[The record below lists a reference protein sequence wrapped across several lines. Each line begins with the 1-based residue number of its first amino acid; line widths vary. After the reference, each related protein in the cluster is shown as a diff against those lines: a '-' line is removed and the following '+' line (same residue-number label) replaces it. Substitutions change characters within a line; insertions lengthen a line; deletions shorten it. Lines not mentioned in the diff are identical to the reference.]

1 MCAGHAGHLRH
12 SAQAKFAGANRRLA
26 KTGDMR
32 QGEGSR
38 KKSLKQHILALD
50 SKSHET
56 KSRTAPARLLFPLCA
71 VFWLIRDFKVPN
83 IYYGLINY

>member
-26 KTGDMR
+26 KASGTR

-38 KKSLKQHILALD
+38 KKVLAMHPCIRFQKA
-50 SKSHET
+50 KSHET
-56 KSRTAPARLLFPLCA
+56 ESRTAPQGFHFLRSIL
-71 VFWLIRDFKVPN
+71 VN
-83 IYYGLINY
+83 

>member
-26 KTGDMR
+26 KTSGTR

-38 KKSLKQHILALD
+38 KKNLKAVHPKFP
-50 SKSHET
+50 KSHET
-56 KSRTAPARLLFPLCA
+56 ESRTAPQLPLRGIL
-71 VFWLIRDFKVPN
+71 VN
-83 IYYGLINY
+83 

>member
-26 KTGDMR
+26 KTSGTR

-38 KKSLKQHILALD
+38 KKNLKAVNPCIRFQKA
-50 SKSHET
+50 T
-56 KSRTAPARLLFPLCA
+56 KQRAEPPRKAFTSCA
-71 VFWLIRDFKVPN
+71 VFWLIKLE
-83 IYYGLINY
+83 YHST

>member
-1 MCAGHAGHLRH
+1 MCVCVGHAGHLRH

-26 KTGDMR
+26 KTSDTR

-50 SKSHET
+50 SKNQKQRAEL
-56 KSRTAPARLLFPLCA
+56 PPQGFYFLCTI
-71 VFWLIRDFKVPN
+71 FWLITDFKTY
-83 IYYGLINY
+83 IAD